1 MHTPSPRQAS
11 TKTVPPKR
19 WPYLLRL
26 LVGAALG
33 MGVAL
38 FALDLVGPS
47 PRHPATLATVALLGA
62 ALALAL
68 STLGALYLA
77 ERWCLSPLAEM
88 GLCALGAVA
97 SVPLGGWAMVLAS
110 QHAPSLAQESSTLVW
125 MGVWL
130 GAGLGAAAAG
140 LHAWRDGPGK
150 G

>member
-1 MHTPSPRQAS
+1 MHTPSPRQSS
-11 TKTVPPKR
+11 TDAAPPKR

-38 FALDLVGPS
+38 FALDLAGPA
-47 PRHPATLATVALLGA
+47 PRHLATIATLALLGA
-62 ALALAL
+62 TLALSL

-88 GLCALGAVA
+88 GICVLGAVA